1 MQITQ
6 NGLARSVIVT
16 GKKATWLERH
26 TAEELRDYI
35 EKISGA
41 ALLVVA
47 EQDIAGLPGGRILL
61 SAGRKQNG
69 LVRAFDERENNVLP
83 AYSETA
89 KRLRRH
95 RRARGNAGPLRLQR
109 PLGSLRL
116 LPYAAD
122 GLRRGFLF
130 QTRTPSSITPI
141 WPCRI

>member
-47 EQDIAGLPGGRILL
+47 EQDIAGLPGGRILI
-61 SAGRKQNG
+61 GRPETNG

-83 AYSETA
+83 AYSETENDCVA
-89 KRLRRH
+89 IV
-95 RRARGNAGPLRLQR
+95 ARGETLVLSGSNDRSVHYASCHMLQTAISA
-109 PLGSLRL
+109 LCSKVS
-116 LPYAAD
+116 A
-122 GLRRGFLF
+122 
-130 QTRTPSSITPI
+130 SK
-141 WPCRI
+141 